1 MNTKSE
7 SEPRALTSPAQVLEF
22 WRSAG
27 PRHWFSK
34 DAAFDAEFRA
44 RCLSLHEQAAAR
56 KLEAWLDAPESA
68 LALVLL
74 LDQLPRNAFRDD
86 PRSYA
91 TDPLA
96 LEYADAAIAAGF
108 DRQVDAQLR
117 FFFYLPFEH
126 SELLAEQERSVALHE
141 AIGFVQYAHEHRDI
155 IRRFGRFPHR
165 NRVLGRE
172 STAEERAFLAQ
183 GGFGG

>member
-1 MNTKSE
+1 MPQDNPDLE
-7 SEPRALTSPAQVLEF
+7 ALHEPAQVVAF
-22 WRSAG
+22 WRDAG
-27 PRHWFSK
+27 PPRWFSK
-34 DAAFDAEFRA
+34 DTAFDAEFRA
-44 RCLSLHEQAAAR
+44 RCLALHERAAAR
-56 KLEAWLDAPESA
+56 ELEPWLDTPEGA

-74 LDQLPRNAFRDD
+74 LDQLPRNAFRDS
-86 PRSYA
+86 PRTFA

-96 LEYADAAIAAGF
+96 REYADAAIARGHDA
-108 DRQVDAQLR
+108 QVDPKLR

-126 SELLAEQERSVALHE
+126 SEDMVDQERSVALHQ
-141 AIGFVQYAHEHRDI
+141 AIGFEEYALHHRDI

-172 STAEERAFLAQ
+172 STQAELAYLAE